1 MSEIPTKIENTEIS
15 ESKDSI
21 IRKAAGKINYLL
33 SEIRGKIWRKIE
45 KKDIPQEWK
54 NNTSEKPQLPKKI
67 TPDKIEWD
75 DGYDE
80 NDLPEYI
87 RAIDQGIDPE

>member
-33 SEIRGKIWRKIE
+33 SEIRGKI
-45 KKDIPQEWK
+45 
-54 NNTSEKPQLPKKI
+54 
-67 TPDKIEWD
+67 
-75 DGYDE
+75 
-80 NDLPEYI
+80 
-87 RAIDQGIDPE
+87 